1 MQMFPAAF
9 LALLLAH
16 LLGDF
21 LFQPEWMVR
30 NKARDRWALF
40 LHGAIHYALALT
52 CLLLF
57 ASIPLLSLRNQ
68 AVLLA
73 CVAIHMAI
81 DALKS
86 LLITRSA
93 ICDDS
98 TAFLT
103 DQALHV
109 TILTIAALIFTGA
122 PFTGLA
128 GLLRVAPQT
137 KSHLLEAT
145 IVYVAVVFGGGYLI
159 RYITRGIAHEIA
171 EETPEQL
178 GNAGLYIGWL
188 ERTLV
193 ITAMAMQSPALVG
206 LILTGKSI
214 ARFPEFKEARFA
226 EYFLIGTLLSF
237 VLSIAG
243 GIVLLRLFYGTVVL
257 K

>member
-1 MQMFPAAF
+1 MQMFPATF
-9 LALLLAH
+9 MALLLAH

-21 LFQPEWMVR
+21 LLQPEWMVR
-30 NKARDRWALF
+30 NKARDHWALF
-40 LHGAIHYALALT
+40 LHGAIHYALALAS
-52 CLLLF
+52 LGLF
-57 ASIPLLSLRNQ
+57 APVPLLSLRTQ

-73 CVAIHMAI
+73 CVAVHMAI

-86 LLITRSA
+86 LLIARSA

-98 TAFLT
+98 KAFLA
-103 DQALHV
+103 DQTLHV
-109 TILTIAALIFTGA
+109 AILTIAALMFTGT

-128 GLLRVAPQT
+128 ALLRVSPQA

-159 RYITRGIAHEIA
+159 RYITRGIARGVA

-193 ITAMAMQSPALVG
+193 IAAMTMQSPVLVG

-226 EYFLIGTLLSF
+226 EYFS
-237 VLSIAG
+237 SEPC
-243 GIVLLRLFYGTVVL
+243 
-257 K
+257 